1 MTHFLQLVAQDLQQR
16 CQGDFSRT
24 VIVFPNK
31 RAGLFMNEYLLDNAG
46 GVPLWAPRYMTINEL
61 FLSLVPKLGIND
73 PIDTTLRIVKLFRK
87 LTGRNVTVD
96 WFYGWAERLLADFDD
111 VDKNL
116 VDAHALFLN
125 VEDWKAFDDT
135 SFLTEEQV
143 KDLQRF
149 FAEFDPLRKSELR
162 ENYRQLWNVLYELY
176 SQLNSELERENT
188 AYEGALFR
196 RVVENLKKGEVQ
208 LDPEVDRYVIVGFNV
223 LDNVEKELFRILK
236 QEGRALFYWDYDE
249 YYTHNERTA
258 DGLWTNYN
266 EAGTFVRENL
276 RNFPCAL
283 PDEVYRNLNEPK
295 IIEMVSASTEA
306 IQAQYVAQWLN
317 KNKTPDA
324 RKTAVVLCNENL
336 LQPVLHALPDA
347 VDTLNVTKGFPLA
360 HTEVAT
366 MVEHSLGEW
375 ERRKSGIPLMAML
388 EELTSKVEK
397 QGVEF
402 VNREGYSLEKF
413 EDVLQGEAYFQMY
426 SILNRFAQ
434 VMKRYADDE
443 QMTIVTLRRL
453 IRAVVR
459 QTSIPFHGEPIE
471 GLQIMGVLET
481 RCLDFEHILML
492 SVNDGTLPKRANDNS
507 FIPYILRKAFHLTT
521 PERRTAV
528 YAYYFYRLLQRA
540 EHVTMT
546 YNTSTEGMSTGEM
559 SRFMTQL
566 LVELPY
572 GVRHYSLNSTQQTA
586 MGVPEEVKKPD
597 DLVQR
602 MTKENSRFPS
612 ISPSAL
618 NLYLMCELA
627 FYFQNVLHIKE
638 PDETT
643 DEITPIT
650 FGNIFHRAAELLYLD
665 IIDKGGNVEPDYLSL
680 LVKDKKLI
688 HKYVCQAFED
698 EKVPYRL
705 LEANVIEIY
714 LATLLLRD
722 SENGHFQVVGAERK
736 ACCFVN
742 AEVQGKKIAVRIN
755 GILDRLDLI
764 RDADGNC
771 TLRVLDYKTGG
782 VHLDSAGD
790 VKQTKA
796 ESVEQLFEKGGEKG
810 YMLQTFLYD
819 KMLHY
824 EAKNDAELAA
834 NLKKYPVSPA
844 LFFIR
849 RASQK
854 GYDPRLKIGEEW
866 VTDLKRYSDEFDA
879 LLVKLLNEI
888 LDPTIPFKPT
898 DDPKR
903 CSLCVYRSICHK
915 SKKQ

>member
-1 MTHFLQLVAQDLQQR
+1 MTPFLQLVAQDLQQR
-16 CQGDFSRT
+16 CKGDYSRT

-31 RAGLFMNEYLLDNAG
+31 RAGLFMNEYLLDNAD

-61 FLSLVPKLGIND
+61 FLSVVPELGIND
-73 PIDTTLRIVKLFRK
+73 PIDTTLRIVKLFRQ

-111 VDKNL
+111 VDKNMA
-116 VDAHALFLN
+116 DARALFQN

-149 FAEFDPLRKSELR
+149 FAEFDPQRKSELR

-176 SQLNSELERENT
+176 SRLNSELEQENT

-196 RVVENLKKGEVQ
+196 RVVEKLKKGEVK

-223 LDNVEKELFRILK
+223 LDNVEKELFTLLK
-236 QEGRALFYWDYDE
+236 REGRALFYWDYDE
-249 YYTHNERTA
+249 YYTHNERTV

-283 PDEVYRNLNEPK
+283 RAEAYRNLNEPK

-306 IQAQYVAQWLN
+306 IQAQYVAPWLK
-317 KNKTPDA
+317 KNKTTDA

-336 LQPVLHALPDA
+336 LQPVLHALPEG

-366 MVEHSLGEW
+366 MVEHTMGEW
-375 ERRKSGIPLMAML
+375 ERRKSTLPVMAML
-388 EELTSKVEK
+388 EELAKKVESK
-397 QGVEF
+397 GVEF
-402 VNREGYSLEKF
+402 VNREDYSLEKF

-434 VMKRYADDE
+434 VMKKYADDA

-572 GVRHYSLNSTQQTA
+572 GVRHFSLNSTQQTA

-602 MTKENSRFPS
+602 LTKENSHYPS
-612 ISPSAL
+612 VSPSAL
-618 NLYLMCELA
+618 NLYLTCELA

-638 PDETT
+638 PEDVSE
-643 DEITPIT
+643 EITPAT

-665 IIDKGGNVEPDYLSL
+665 FIAKGGAVEPDHLTL
-680 LVKDKKLI
+680 LVKDKKLL
-688 HKYVCQAFED
+688 HKYVRQAFED
-698 EKVPYRL
+698 EKVQYRV
-705 LEANVIEIY
+705 LEANVIELY
-714 LATLLLRD
+714 LVTLLHRD
-722 SENGHFQVVGAERK
+722 AENGHFRVVGAERK
-736 ACCFVN
+736 ARCFVN
-742 AEVQGKKIAVRIN
+742 AEINGEKVAVRIN

-764 RDADGNC
+764 HDSEDRC
-771 TLRVLDYKTGG
+771 TLRVLDYKTGS
-782 VHLDSAGD
+782 VHLDSTGD
-790 VKQTKA
+790 VKQAKA
-796 ESVEQLFEKGGEKG
+796 ESLAQLFEKGGEKG

-824 EAKNDAELAA
+824 EAKNDAELDAYI
-834 NLKKYPVSPA
+834 KKYPVSPA

-866 VTDLKRYSDEFDA
+866 VTDLKRYSEEFDA
-879 LLVKLLNEI
+879 HLVKLVNEI
-888 LDPTIPFKPT
+888 LDPSLTFKPT
-898 DDPKR
+898 EDSKR
-903 CSLCVYRSICHK
+903 CNQCVYRSVCHK
-915 SKKQ
+915 AKKR